1 MDDKTYAFIKK
12 QILQTVDVDLNFYKA
27 PQMQRRLGT
36 YLLRAKENDWESF
49 FANVKQNPEA
59 KQALKNYLTINVSSF
74 FRDADKYTYLRQKIL
89 PELLNADTPV
99 QTNTPQ
105 RSSLAA
111 MRSRQNSAPTATPG
125 KTLRIWSAGCSR
137 GQEPYSLAMLLAEM
151 TGQFTKHYIYAT
163 DLDRSALKY
172 VEAGGPYTEDDV
184 GGVSDELF
192 KRYFERKDGKAY
204 VKDSLKKKL
213 TVKQQNMLTDPFEER
228 FDLIVCRNV
237 VIYFTAEVKE
247 MLYKKFYASLR
258 PGGIMFVGGTEI
270 ISKATTIGFETAG
283 ISFYRRKI

>member
-1 MDDKTYAFIKK
+1 MDDKTYEFIKK
-12 QILQTVDVDLNFYKA
+12 QILQTTEVDLSFYKA
-27 PQMQRRLGT
+27 PQMQRRLGS
-36 YLLRAKENDWESF
+36 YLLRAKETDWESF
-49 FANVKQNPEA
+49 FANVKQDPEA
-59 KQALKNYLTINVSSF
+59 KRALKNYLTINVSSF

-89 PELLNADTPV
+89 PELLNEASTEKI
-99 QTNTPQ
+99 TTPQ
-105 RSSLAA
+105 HTSLAA
-111 MRSRQNSAPTATPG
+111 MRSRRSSAPTAMSGRP
-125 KTLRIWSAGCSR
+125 LRIWSAGCSR

-151 TGQFTKHYIYAT
+151 TGQFTKHYLCAT

-204 VKDSLKKKL
+204 VKDSLRKKL
-213 TVKQQNMLTDPFEER
+213 TVRQQNMLTEPFEENL
-228 FDLIVCRNV
+228 DLIICRNV

-247 MLYKKFYASLR
+247 MLYKKFYQALR

-283 ISFYRRKI
+283 ISFYRRKN